1 MTTVLERKKEIMTD
15 KTCYMEVQGNNR
27 ITYRVMSGYVM
38 HNGEEY
44 YTYGIEAEKAI
55 GPVKLKES
63 IDDFSRDLKKAVGF
77 AEMLLRYNI
86 KPSLIYNA
94 ALCFLYENM

>member
-1 MTTVLERKKEIMTD
+1 MLD

-27 ITYRVMSGYVM
+27 VTYRVMTGHVM
-38 HNGEEY
+38 SRDGDY
-44 YTYGIEAEKAI
+44 PTYGIEAEKAI
-55 GPVKLKES
+55 GPVRLKES

-77 AEMLLRYNI
+77 ADMLLKYNI

>member
-1 MTTVLERKKEIMTD
+1 MTTLLERKKELMTN
-15 KTCYMEVQGNNR
+15 KTSYMEVVGNNR
-27 ITYRVMSGYVM
+27 ITYRVTTALVR
-38 HNGEEY
+38 NKEEEY
-44 YTYGIEAEKAI
+44 YTYGIEAEKVI
-55 GPVKLKES
+55 GPIHIKES

-77 AEMLLRYNI
+77 AEMLLKYNI